1 MKSSSITK
9 SKSPKQNLSNI
20 TVRKPKK
27 YLNKNLSKK
36 YIYKKE
42 KAADTDK
49 ILQNNKISKNIV
61 FSPVYDKRNESPKS
75 KLILNNSNNDDLRRG
90 LEIRD
95 DMNIDYDKYQ
105 QQSSYL
111 NSPSITNYNHPNIN
125 SNLVDKSYN
134 MMMNYKNGYMPNTNR
149 INKWKCSQCG
159 NVNSIF
165 NYLCNNCNMPNTS
178 SDQNNSILVNQ
189 RNNSTG
195 KNLDA
200 VSLDKNLIN
209 NSFNSNPINISSYN
223 LFSHNVNNNIMKKQ
237 LLKKNFTNVNL
248 TSNINNSSNNLLNP
262 FYNNLGFNTI
272 KNNKNNYFYNSPNI
286 DINPNNSISS
296 NNILDPERDS
306 NIIHLYSYSNY
317 LANELKSSNDTNLK
331 LLENYQNNENEYNNN
346 YKQNDIIK
354 KKIKILKDKENQLD
368 KINEQLK
375 KGLSY
380 IQEKNECENLDNNEG
395 NYSIKSIIGL
405 KSGDEFKTQINRITE
420 ENDKLTEKLKENKD
434 TIINLKES
442 IGILSDDKTNCNATK
457 TNQEKNQIKNLKL
470 KELKEKINKCCEE
483 IEKQNQDYKTL
494 DSQNKD
500 LEQKLK
506 LLKNQL
512 NSDNKENI
520 NKNSN
525 EIKSVKQIKYYPIT
539 INYDNE
545 NEKDKYMS
553 KKEQNNQLTNFLN
566 ELNKIN
572 NNTSK
577 NKNKNNILKKI
588 YLNLNKNSLKEAI
601 NNEDNQNII
610 GIIET
615 YMNLL
620 NEGIE

>member
-237 LLKKNFTNVNL
+237 LLKKKFTNVNL

-272 KNNKNNYFYNSPNI
+272 KNNKNNYFYNSQNI

-346 YKQNDIIK
+346 YQQNDIIK

>member
-237 LLKKNFTNVNL
+237 LLKKKFTNVNL

-272 KNNKNNYFYNSPNI
+272 KNNKNNYFYNSQNI